1 MDNTFAVHENTRK
14 RRRWGCTC
22 GCLVFL
28 IGILFASVGLSIYIF
43 QRNRPAAMDRSLTPT
58 VSGFMDLRLNPA
70 DEGMNALFTQS
81 LQALA
86 RQAASTTTTGT
97 LQTQPPANIAQFS
110 RIIGWLIQ
118 PDVFVYFQRGADG
131 DREETLTVAQLRF
144 VASWVLARVMLNAV
158 TTSAPERDGDAEIF
172 TIGAAEGPSA
182 SKVHVGLTKQ
192 TLFISNNAALVREAA
207 NAKADPYS
215 DARGSEAFQRYTQ
228 ELNLQEPP
236 DGEDASVL
244 LANEFNRLTDFF
256 GWLERNTHQPGL
268 KDQII
273 AMLSKQGIT
282 PQDIQAVKISV
293 NMLTGD
299 HAKATL
305 SFYCLQSE
313 KARKL
318 TDVLRAVVTQINVT
332 MAMEGE
338 GGVKLKSDVKQ
349 EASAAVLLL
358 DFTGLRGLLND
369 VLGPDGTAPAQT
381 KPSRPASTQTNTT
394 SPAQP

>member
-1 MDNTFAVHENTRK
+1 MDKTFAVHENTRK

-28 IGILFASVGLSIYIF
+28 IGILFGSVGLSIYIF
-43 QRNRPAAMDRSLTPT
+43 QRNRPAAMDRWLTPT
-58 VSGFMDLRLNPA
+58 VSGFMDVRLNPA

-86 RQAASTTTTGT
+86 RQAAPPNTTGT
-97 LQTQPPANIAQFS
+97 LQSQPPANIAQFS

-144 VASWVLARVMLNAV
+144 VASYVLARVMLNAV
-158 TTSAPERDGDAEIF
+158 TTSSPQREGDAEIF
-172 TIGAAEGPSA
+172 TIGTSEGLSDA
-182 SKVHVGLTKQ
+182 KVRVGLTKQ
-192 TLFISNNAALVREAA
+192 ALFISNNPTLVSEAA

-215 DARGSEAFQRYTQ
+215 DARGSEAFQRYAQ
-228 ELNLQEPP
+228 EMNLQEPP
-236 DGEDASVL
+236 DGEDVAAL

-268 KDQII
+268 KDQIVS
-273 AMLSKQGIT
+273 MLSKQGIS

-293 NMLTGD
+293 NMMTGD

-318 TDVLRAVVTQINVT
+318 TDVLRAVVTQINVS

-338 GGVKLKSDVKQ
+338 GGVKIKSDVKQ
-349 EASAAVLLL
+349 EASAAVLML
-358 DFTGLRGLLND
+358 DFTGLRELLND
-369 VLGPDGTAPAQT
+369 VLGPDGAPPAEAT
-381 KPSRPASTQTNTT
+381 RSPSSSPPTNTT
-394 SPAQP
+394 APVEQ

>member
-28 IGILFASVGLSIYIF
+28 IGIIFGSVGLSVYIF
-43 QRNRPAAMDRSLTPT
+43 QRHRPAAMDRWLTPT

-70 DEGMNALFTQS
+70 DAGMNALFTHS
-81 LQALA
+81 IQALA
-86 RQAASTTTTGT
+86 RRAESASTTGT
-97 LQTQPPANIAQFS
+97 VQTQPAANIAQFS
-110 RIIGWLIQ
+110 RILGWLIH
-118 PDVFVYFQRGADG
+118 PDVFVFFQRGADG

-158 TTSAPERDGDAEIF
+158 QTSTSEREGDAEIF
-172 TIGAAEGPSA
+172 TIGPGEGPSA
-182 SKVHVGLTKQ
+182 SQVRIGLTKKAI
-192 TLFISNNAALVREAA
+192 FISNNISLVREAV
-207 NAKADPYS
+207 NAKADPYA

-228 ELNLQEPP
+228 EMNLQEPP
-236 DGEDASVL
+236 DGEDASIL

-256 GWLERNTHQPGL
+256 AWLEKNTHQPGL

-273 AMLSKQGIT
+273 GLLSKQGIS
-282 PQDIQAVKISV
+282 PQDIQAVKISA

-299 HAKATL
+299 HAKASL

-318 TDVLRAVVTQINVT
+318 TDVLRAVVTQVNAS
-332 MAMEGE
+332 MAMEGDD
-338 GGVKLKSDVKQ
+338 GIKLKSDVKQ
-349 EASAAVLLL
+349 EASAAVLML
-358 DFTGLRGLLND
+358 DLTGLSGLLSD
-369 VLGPDGTAPAQT
+369 VLGPDGATPPEPVSTSPDPTQTTAPAQ
-381 KPSRPASTQTNTT
+381 R
-394 SPAQP
+394 